1 MTHHNEA
8 ADSSGNHPIVLRGPA
23 ELADALPYLMG
34 FHPDESVV
42 LAATHG
48 DEGALGA
55 RVRLGLP
62 DSADDWPETAEQ
74 LANCLIKSSMRRG
87 SKPDAMVV
95 YLCREPSDGQ
105 TGRQVMEHLRPLADA
120 LGHACRAA
128 GVPVRESLCLS
139 DGRYWSYLCPDPRC
153 CVPEGT
159 PLSVAGTS
167 VIAAA
172 AAYAGLQVRGS
183 IREMES
189 RYAPI
194 EGSAAQAQEQA
205 LDAAGR
211 MLVPQILDEDIRPRI
226 AEETLSALSR
236 ALERFRITAPAAGRV
251 MADIGDDTLL
261 SDRQAATLII
271 GLQDRTTRDR
281 AAEWM
286 EGQDGK
292 AALRLWRS
300 LARRCAGAYAEHATA
315 PLTLAGW
322 VAWSLGDEIEARAVL
337 CMALRLA
344 PDYTFARLLHHAIME
359 GLDPEAVRK
368 CLRESRRGTAP
379 QGEAPGATAVAGAD
393 TSQETDSGAADLC
406 VQRGAGEEQRSTA
419 PSVRQEPSSAPV
431 PKPLIPRQRRSTSH
445 RTASGAW
452 GGDRTR
458 RPRTARGDVR
468 SPGSKGPGRPVGRD
482 RRSGTPGSRG
492 RR

>member
-8 ADSSGNHPIVLRGPA
+8 TGLSGNRPIVLRSPA

-48 DEGALGA
+48 DEGALGG

-62 DSADDWPETAEQ
+62 ESVEDWPETAEQ
-74 LANCLIKSSMRRG
+74 LANCLIKSGVRRG
-87 SKPDAMVV
+87 AKPDAMVV
-95 YLCREPSDGQ
+95 YLCREPRDGQ
-105 TGRQVMEHLRPLADA
+105 TGRQVMEYLRPLAEA
-120 LGHACRAA
+120 LGDACVAA
-128 GVPVRESLCLS
+128 GVPVSESLCLS
-139 DGRYWSYLCPDPRC
+139 GGRYWSYLCPDPRC
-153 CVPEGT
+153 CAPEGM

-183 IREMES
+183 IREMEN
-189 RYAPI
+189 RYTPL
-194 EGSAAQAQEQA
+194 EGSASEAQERA
-205 LDAAGR
+205 LDAAAR
-211 MLVPQILDEDIRPRI
+211 MLVPRILEQETRAETADETV
-226 AEETLSALSR
+226 AAVGR
-236 ALERFRITAPAAGRV
+236 ALEQFRAAAPAAGRV

-261 SDRQAATLII
+261 SERQAATLII

-286 EGQDGK
+286 EGQDGA

-300 LARRCAGAYAEHATA
+300 LARRCVGAYAEHAAA

-337 CMALRLA
+337 CMALRRV
-344 PDYTFARLLHHAIME
+344 PDYTFARLLHHAIIE
-359 GLDPEAVRK
+359 GLDPESVRK
-368 CLRESRRGTAP
+368 CLRASGSSPQPMDGPPVEPEPDASGREPEQDDTETAATAGTS
-379 QGEAPGATAVAGAD
+379 PGAD
-393 TSQETDSGAADLC
+393 PDSGVPATEGDSKPTPA
-406 VQRGAGEEQRSTA
+406 
-419 PSVRQEPSSAPV
+419 
-431 PKPLIPRQRRSTSH
+431 PKPLVPRQRRATS
-445 RTASGAW
+445 RRAVNGPW

-458 RPRTARGDVR
+458 RPRTTRSDVR
-468 SPGSKGPGRPVGRD
+468 SPGSRASGPVGRD
-482 RRSGTPGSRG
+482 RRSGTPGSRS